1 MRLLYEKILGSNCE
15 CLLMEAGGAVVAR
28 VTFCPDGTARSSC
41 ADHPLTGR
49 WRLAGQELSVAGA
62 DGQPLAR
69 FNAEGLDE
77 KGRRLLW
84 GSVRVGAS
92 WLRYSLRELPSPA
105 HYPSISLCVACKGR
119 LHHLRETLPRN
130 LLDNADYPNLELVV
144 LDYNSTDGLGDWME
158 RNLRSQMDAGRVS
171 YFRSRHPRFFNI
183 SHAKNLALR
192 LAGGDIIGIVDADN
206 FTGKGYAYYVA
217 DNVREDNCLVGCRMA
232 GEEFQPVDDE
242 GCVGRFA
249 LRREAFYEIGGM
261 NEELVGWGFEDIDFY
276 SRLMAKGYRCQPIAH
291 QYTTCIPHTD
301 AERSRELEFP
311 DTGRGSPTAG
321 TCFINS
327 ERSKENLAAGKIVS
341 NAGRIGCGSVRNGKN
356 EVLAIRER
364 QDPSLSICIV
374 CRGEESILE
383 RTLPQNLAALRFYP
397 SLEVVV
403 LATGESGGTSWP
415 PANFGAAIE
424 SGRLALYRLDE
435 RDAGNG
441 AGSASRLNRLKNLCL
456 RLARGQIL
464 CSASPHHLF
473 GGSFLRELLR
483 RHYETGIG
491 SRSGRDYF
499 LVARH
504 LFAAA
509 RGLRE
514 DLTEEAAVADLLARL
529 ARQWAPGGGPASL
542 AAGTDAGFGT
552 GVVWRGGERVAVGPQ
567 EFPRISF
574 AVSSIGSPAALKETL
589 PRNLRDN
596 RFYPNLEFVLLDCSG
611 GGDLGRWIAVELGEY
626 LASGQLVYR
635 RHGGGGNVRPG
646 LARNL
651 ALRAASGEYLC
662 SLDADSLTGR
672 DFAFHVAAGLQN
684 CDFLSGCL
692 YFGSQVDSC
701 YDQLTAGRIA
711 FSRAVFERV
720 GGLDERIAEAR
731 RANLDLL
738 KRLEALGLRG
748 EAIDERFLRT
758 VTGHVSNEGEKSA
771 TTQPGNRPR
780 QLRYRQNSERV
791 STSL

>member
-1 MRLLYEKILGSNCE
+1 MRLLYEKVLGSNCE

-28 VTFCPDGTARSSC
+28 LTFCPDGTARSSC

-49 WRLAGQELSVAGA
+49 WRLAGRELSVAGA
-62 DGQPLAR
+62 DGQPLAL

-84 GSVRVGAS
+84 GSVRTGAS
-92 WLRYSLRELPSPA
+92 WLRYSLRELPSPV

-206 FTGKGYAYYVA
+206 FTGKGYAYYIA
-217 DNVREDNCLVGCRMA
+217 DNVRADNCLVGCRMQ

-321 TCFINS
+321 TCFINA

-341 NAGRIGCGSVRNGKN
+341 NAGRIGCGSVRTSKN
-356 EVLAIRER
+356 EVIAIRER

-374 CRGEESILE
+374 CRGEERILE
-383 RTLPQNLAALRFYP
+383 RTLPQNFAALRFYP
-397 SLEVVV
+397 NLEIIV
-403 LATGESGGTSWP
+403 LSAADGEPSWLQR
-415 PANFGAAIE
+415 NFGAE
-424 SGRLALYRLDE
+424 LNSGRLAHYRLE
-435 RDAGNG
+435 EGSPGNV
-441 AGSASRLNRLKNLCL
+441 SQLKNLCL
-456 RLARGQIL
+456 RLGRGQLL
-464 CSASPHHLF
+464 CSASPHHVF
-473 GGSFLRELLR
+473 DRSFIGELLQ
-483 RHYETGIG
+483 RHHEAGMS
-491 SRSGRDYF
+491 SRFGTDHF
-499 LVARH
+499 LVASYLFH
-504 LFAAA
+504 LA

-514 DLTEEAAVADLLARL
+514 DLPEEAAVADLLARL
-529 ARQWAPGGGPASL
+529 ERQWAPGGAPESL
-542 AAGTDAGFGT
+542 AAGTEAEFGT
-552 GVVWRGGERVAVGPQ
+552 GVVCRGGERVAVGPQ

-574 AVSSIGSPAALKETL
+574 AVSTVGSPAALKETL

-611 GGDLGRWIAVELGEY
+611 GGDLGRWIGVELGEY

-635 RHGGGGNVRPG
+635 RHGAGGNVRPG

-651 ALRAASGEYLC
+651 AIRASSGEYLC

-672 DFAFHVAAGLQN
+672 DFAFHVAAGLQD

-692 YFGSQVDSC
+692 HFGSQVDSC
-701 YDQLTAGRIA
+701 YDQRSAGRIA
-711 FSRAVFERV
+711 FPRELFDRA
-720 GGLDERIAEAR
+720 GGFDERIAEKGR
-731 RANLDLL
+731 CDLELL
-738 KRLEALGLRG
+738 KRLEEMKLRG
-748 EAIDERFLRT
+748 GAIDGRFLRT
-758 VTGHVSNEGEKSA
+758 IPGHASDEGEKSA
-771 TTQPGNRPR
+771 KTQPGNRPR